1 MFKALKT
8 VEAAATQ
15 AAQQAAAQVVDEAS
29 REGHASVVQLLVAA
43 SSTDDLWSASVA
55 AAGCRELMKLAKN
68 DDNKKSIAENGGIEA
83 IHGVMDKHGTSNAG
97 VAEYGC
103 RALKNLAGS
112 NADNKKR
119 IGEAGGIAMILSM
132 MEEHGKFSAGI
143 ALYGCCALW
152 NLAYNNAD
160 NKRKIL
166 AANGVSMV
174 ERMKATWAS
183 NKGVQ
188 AMAHGALRELHA
200 SGSEDETKSKST
212 TDGASTVSLISL

>member
-1 MFKALKT
+1 MFSKT
-8 VEAAATQ
+8 LDGIPLLLEVMREHKGSEEIARVSFLA
-15 AAQQAAAQVVDEAS
+15 VWYLS
-29 REGHASVVQLLVAA
+29 RNEDIGRIIGESGEIPLLLEMLAEHGERNAEVAKNGLVA
-43 SSTDDLWSASVA
+43 
-55 AAGCRELMKLAKN
+55 LMNLACN
-68 DDNKKSIAENGGIEA
+68 DDNKKS
-83 IHGVMDKHGTSNAG
+83 
-97 VAEYGC
+97 
-103 RALKNLAGS
+103 
-112 NADNKKR
+112 

>member
-1 MFKALKT
+1 MT
-8 VEAAATQ
+8 YTYTYTCV
-15 AAQQAAAQVVDEAS
+15 
-29 REGHASVVQLLVAA
+29 G
-43 SSTDDLWSASVA
+43 
-55 AAGCRELMKLAKN
+55 
-68 DDNKKSIAENGGIEA
+68 
-83 IHGVMDKHGTSNAG
+83 
-97 VAEYGC
+97 
-103 RALKNLAGS
+103 
-112 NADNKKR
+112 
-119 IGEAGGIAMILSM
+119 AGGIAMILRMLDVHGESNAGVA
-132 MEEHGKFSAGI
+132 EEGCG
-143 ALYGCCALW
+143 ALLF
-152 NLAYNNAD
+152 LAYNNAD

>member
-1 MFKALKT
+1 MILRMME
-8 VEAAATQ
+8 V
-15 AAQQAAAQVVDEAS
+15 
-29 REGHASVVQLLVAA
+29 
-43 SSTDDLWSASVA
+43 
-55 AAGCRELMKLAKN
+55 
-68 DDNKKSIAENGGIEA
+68 
-83 IHGVMDKHGTSNAG
+83 HGVSNAL

-103 RALKNLAGS
+103 AALYNLA
-112 NADNKKR
+112 
-119 IGEAGGIAMILSM
+119 I
-132 MEEHGKFSAGI
+132 
-143 ALYGCCALW
+143 
-152 NLAYNNAD
+152 NNAD
-160 NKRKIL
+160 KKRKIL

>member
-83 IHGVMDKHGTSNAG
+83 IHGVMDKHGTSNAV
-97 VAEYGC
+97 VAENGC
-103 RALKNLAGS
+103 GALWNLAA
-112 NADNKKR
+112 NNDDNKKR
-119 IGEAGGIAMILSM
+119 IGEVGGIAMILRMLEVQGASNI
-132 MEEHGKFSAGI
+132 GVAKQGCG
-143 ALYGCCALW
+143 ALR
-152 NLAYNNAD
+152 NLADNAD

-166 AANGVSMV
+166 AANGVSML
-174 ERMKATWAS
+174 ERMKSKWKR
-183 NKGVQ
+183 NKGVKTN
-188 AMAHGALRELHA
+188 ANVALRRLR
-200 SGSEDETKSKST
+200 
-212 TDGASTVSLISL
+212 